1 MEMKQEH
8 KPCEGKTID
17 TLYKIGKFATM
28 NHVTVKTLRFYEE
41 QELLM
46 PVMIHPETGYRY

>member
-1 MEMKQEH
+1 MKQEH